1 MLADLG
7 NGEFLRREAASR
19 QAAQKARAKIRAM
32 TPEQRAAKKA
42 ADAKIK
48 AALNQ
53 YRTLSA
59 LVKKPFSAIGK
70 LHPLEEK
77 MRQAVWARDWDA
89 VFTLLPPK
97 WWGPQTGTEKGSP
110 GKYSFRYVKQKAYP
124 PNYLARA
131 AAASRSRR
139 TVHINGGF
147 ERLTKREIDALP
159 MVTVPKFKPWQK
171 QDLIN
176 WTMSKYYTVQPGWTC
191 SEAQRMAGVEYYWK
205 YTNAWRR
212 QYPSTNPRHVFPMY
226 PGGGARKQRYGCV
239 KPKKSLWDK
248 IKKPLAI
255 VVGVVAAVWLGPI
268 VIGKIAGAGAAE
280 VAGGTAAAGASSGG
294 AAAAGIVGAGAKA
307 GAVTAI
313 TTKGAVAAAI
323 TTKATVTGA
332 AALATVKTVSTAS
345 MIAGAAEAGTLFSKA
360 QTLTTWVNRAR
371 SVDAIIKGE
380 LPPPPIGIS
389 GSNFTEWAVDLAK
402 KEVGDIIKEEIGER
416 AGEYLSKKAQEKA
429 EKEAEAMMRAEIE
442 KMQRELAA
450 LVSAQT
456 PVMPAPEID
465 APVRDKIIEMQN
477 IERQRAQQNMLL
489 LAGGAAV
496 AFVALG

>member
-1 MLADLG
+1 
-7 NGEFLRREAASR
+7 
-19 QAAQKARAKIRAM
+19 
-32 TPEQRAAKKA
+32 
-42 ADAKIK
+42 
-48 AALNQ
+48 
-53 YRTLSA
+53 
-59 LVKKPFSAIGK
+59 
-70 LHPLEEK
+70 
-77 MRQAVWARDWDA
+77 
-89 VFTLLPPK
+89 
-97 WWGPQTGTEKGSP
+97 
-110 GKYSFRYVKQKAYP
+110 
-124 PNYLARA
+124 
-131 AAASRSRR
+131 
-139 TVHINGGF
+139 
-147 ERLTKREIDALP
+147 
-159 MVTVPKFKPWQK
+159 
-171 QDLIN
+171 
-176 WTMSKYYTVQPGWTC
+176 
-191 SEAQRMAGVEYYWK
+191 
-205 YTNAWRR
+205 
-212 QYPSTNPRHVFPMY
+212 MY

-313 TTKGAVAAAI
+313 TTKGAVAAAL

-345 MIAGAAEAGTLFSKA
+345 MIAAAAETGTLFTKA

-402 KEVGDIIKEEIGER
+402 KEVGDIIKDEIGER

-429 EKEAEAMMRAEIE
+429 EKEAEAMMKAEIE

-465 APVRDKIIEMQN
+465 EPVRDKIIEMQN

>member
-7 NGEFLRREAASR
+7 NGEFLRREAYGQALARKARAR
-19 QAAQKARAKIRAM
+19 QAAL
-32 TPEQRAAKKA
+32 TPEQRAAELALKKKIA
-42 ADAKIK
+42 AATQ
-48 AALNQ
+48 Q

-59 LVKKPFSAIGK
+59 LVKKPFAETGK

-77 MRQAVWARDWDA
+77 MRVAVLARDWDA

-97 WWGPQTGTEKGSP
+97 WWGPQTGTERGSP
-110 GKYSFRYVKQKAYP
+110 GKYSWRPVKRKQYP
-124 PNYLARA
+124 PGYLSRA

-139 TVHINGGF
+139 RVEINGGF
-147 ERLTKREIDALP
+147 EPMSKWEIDKLP
-159 MVTVPKFKPWQK
+159 IVTVRKFVPWQK

-205 YTNAWRR
+205 YTRSWRA
-212 QYPSTNPRHVFPMY
+212 QYPDTNPRHVFPMY

-239 KPKKSLWDK
+239 KPKKSFWDK

-255 VVGVVAAVWLGPI
+255 IVGVVAAVTLGPI
-268 VIGKIAGAGAAE
+268 VIGKIVGAGAAE
-280 VAGGTAAAGASSGG
+280 AAGGAAAAGASSGG

-307 GAVTAI
+307 GAAAAI
-313 TTKGAVAAAI
+313 TTKGAVAAAL

-332 AALATVKTVSTAS
+332 AALATVKTVSTATL
-345 MIAGAAEAGTLFSKA
+345 IAGAAETGTLFTKA
-360 QTLTTWVNRAR
+360 QTLTNWVNKAR

-389 GSNFTEWAVDLAK
+389 GSNFTEWALDLAK
-402 KEVGDIIKEEIGER
+402 KEIKEEIGER
-416 AGEYLSKKAQEKA
+416 AGEYITKKAQEKY
-429 EKEAEAMMRAEIE
+429 EKEQEAIMRAEIE
-442 KMQRELAA
+442 RMQRELAA

-465 APVRDKIIEMQN
+465 APVRDKLIEMQN
-477 IERQRAQQNMLL
+477 IERQRAQQNMIM
-489 LAGGAAV
+489 LAVGGGAALML
-496 AFVALG
+496 LG